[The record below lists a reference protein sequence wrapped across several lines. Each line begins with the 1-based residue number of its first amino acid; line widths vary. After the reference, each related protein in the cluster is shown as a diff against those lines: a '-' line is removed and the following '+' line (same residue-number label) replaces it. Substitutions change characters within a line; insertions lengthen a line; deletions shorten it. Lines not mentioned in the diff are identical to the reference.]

1 MSAGKSDMRE
11 LIMWQ
16 RVCVMLG
23 GITGEQLCEIGLM
36 ALETVTGVTTVLA
49 VAEQTVMHCYTNI
62 AY

>member
-23 GITGEQLCEIGLM
+23 VYNWGTAVQDWADGFGHSDQGKDFPGGGRADCEVMLC
-36 ALETVTGVTTVLA
+36 
-49 VAEQTVMHCYTNI
+49 
-62 AY
+62 

>member
-16 RVCVMLG
+16 RVCECWG
-23 GITGEQLCEIGLM
+23 CITGEQLCEIGLM
-36 ALETVTGVTTVLA
+36 ALETVTGVTTVLV
-49 VAEQTVMHCYTNI
+49 VAEQTVIYCYANI